1 MLFGSNCSEDT
12 SLKIAAPF
20 FKAKLATLDFLVSI
34 EKIFAEYF
42 LFISLNALFILLIS
56 TLSSTSMKSG
66 LVDSPPMSIISA
78 PSLIMFS
85 I

>member
-56 TLSSTSMKSG
+56 NISSTSVKLG

-78 PSLIMFS
+78 PS
-85 I
+85 

>member
-56 TLSSTSMKSG
+56 NISSTSMKLG

-78 PSLIMFS
+78 PS
-85 I
+85 

>member
-1 MLFGSNCSEDT
+1 MLFVSYWNEDT

-34 EKIFAEYF
+34 EKIFSEYF
-42 LFISLNALFILLIS
+42 LFISLNTFFILFFSTKSS
-56 TLSSTSMKSG
+56 TLMKLG
-66 LVDSPPMSIISA
+66 LVDSPPISIMSA
-78 PSLIMFS
+78 PSLIIFS

>member
-34 EKIFAEYF
+34 DKIFAEYF

-56 TLSSTSMKSG
+56 NISSTSVKLG

-78 PSLIMFS
+78 PS
-85 I
+85 